1 MQQRF
6 WIQAVPMP
14 QDLLPRI
21 FQADIHRFYTRVLLP
36 ALDNLP
42 LHSGV
47 KTSGLAAS
55 MAEFLEHAQM
65 HTSNML
71 AFEARRSFALTLDGL
86 FERQLRIWARVH
98 VSEDRRAG
106 IATVEINKLV
116 RGVGL
121 RHGLD
126 LETGQ
131 VRVTIEELHLLGNAV
146 RHGDGGSL
154 TKLRDRAP
162 HLWRYADNTVA
173 AKSEEHAILSE
184 GIQLSDNDFMRY
196 MRAVTR
202 FWGLVDREPGAM
214 VDMPD

>member
-6 WIQAVPMP
+6 SIQAVSMP

-21 FQADIHRFYTRVLLP
+21 FQADIHRFYKRIVLP

-47 KTSGLAAS
+47 KTSGSAAS

-86 FERQLRIWARVH
+86 FERQLRIWARVY
-98 VSEDRRAG
+98 VLDDRRPG
-106 IATVEINKLV
+106 IATVEVNKLV

-131 VRVTIEELHLLGNAV
+131 VRATIEELHLLGNAV
-146 RHGDGGSL
+146 RQGDGGSL
-154 TKLRDRAP
+154 IKLRACAP
-162 HLWRYADNTVA
+162 HLWRYADDTVA

-184 GIQLSDNDFMRY
+184 GIQLSDSDFTRY
-196 MRAVTR
+196 VRALTR
-202 FWGLVDREPGAM
+202 FWGLADREPGA
-214 VDMPD
+214 VIDMPY

>member
-1 MQQRF
+1 
-6 WIQAVPMP
+6 MP

-21 FQADIHRFYTRVLLP
+21 FQADLHRFYTRVVLP

-42 LHSGV
+42 LHTGV
-47 KTSGLAAS
+47 KISGPAAS
-55 MAEFLEHAQM
+55 TAEFLDHAQM

-86 FERQLRIWARVH
+86 FERQLRIWARIH
-98 VSEDRRAG
+98 VPENRRAG

-116 RGVGL
+116 RGTGL

-131 VRVTIEELHLLGNAV
+131 VRATIEELHLLGNAV

-184 GIQLSDNDFMRY
+184 GIQLSDRDFARY
-196 MRAVTR
+196 VRAVTR
-202 FWGLVDREPGAM
+202 FWGLADGEPGAV
-214 VDMPD
+214 VDVPY

>member
-1 MQQRF
+1 
-6 WIQAVPMP
+6 MP

-21 FQADIHRFYTRVLLP
+21 FQADIHRFYTRVMLP

-42 LHSGV
+42 LRSGV
-47 KTSGLAAS
+47 KTSGSAAS
-55 MAEFLEHAQM
+55 MAEFLEHAQV

-71 AFEARRSFALTLDGL
+71 AFEARRCFALTLDGL

-98 VSEDRRAG
+98 VPDDRRPG
-106 IATVEINKLV
+106 IAAVEVNKLV
-116 RGVGL
+116 RDVGL

-131 VRVTIEELHLLGNAV
+131 VRATIEELHLLGNAV

-162 HLWRYADNTVA
+162 HLWHYADSAVA

-184 GIQLSDNDFMRY
+184 GIQLSDSGLTRY
-196 MRAVTR
+196 VRALTR
-202 FWGLVDREPGAM
+202 FWGLADREPGAV
-214 VDMPD
+214 VDVPY